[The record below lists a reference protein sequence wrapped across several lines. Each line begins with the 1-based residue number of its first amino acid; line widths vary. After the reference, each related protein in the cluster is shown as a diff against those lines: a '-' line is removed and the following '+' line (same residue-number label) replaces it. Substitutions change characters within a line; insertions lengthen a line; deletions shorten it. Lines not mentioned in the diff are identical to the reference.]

1 VFLSSS
7 LVVILLQLWQVLA
20 EDYQGPW
27 RNSVEGDPDS
37 CWRSS
42 VADCNRVM
50 SIVHGGDWNVQ
61 YPYDSLP
68 AMQAVFSIGSHNID
82 RIIQLFNPFYYC
94 ILHFI
99 YSS

>member
-1 VFLSSS
+1 MVKAAVFLSSS

-68 AMQAVFSIGSHNID
+68 AMQAVFSFGSHNNIA
-82 RIIQLFNPFYYC
+82 RS
-94 ILHFI
+94 H
-99 YSS
+99 YSAF